1 MPFAAPNILAS
12 HARLRPVRVA
22 ASGSDTMAC
31 VLVLSFW
38 EARCCVLEQ
47 VGRARRLPAIE
58 EVDLEEADGRVLAE
72 DLHADR
78 DYPPCDRSLRDG
90 YALRAAD
97 TPGVLRLV
105 GEVRAGTLFP
115 RPLEPGEAVEIMT
128 GAPLPEGADAVAMR
142 EHVRVDGERIVIE
155 SALNA
160 GRWVRTRASEARRG
174 QLLLA
179 AGRRIGFAEIAL
191 LATLGRRRVK
201 VYERPRVAV
210 LATGDEIVE
219 LDRTPLEHQIRN
231 SNAWSLAAQ
240 IRRAGGEPELLP
252 VAPDELEA
260 TRDLLARGLE
270 ADLLVISGGVSAGK
284 YDLVEPAARA
294 LGADF
299 FFTGVEMQPGYPLV
313 FGRARGTFFF
323 GLPGN
328 PICTMVAFEVF
339 ARAALELLAGEKQ
352 PLLPLLEA
360 RLATPFRHQPGLT
373 RLVPARL
380 AADGCTVTPVSWR
393 GSGDIFALV
402 HANAFLIADARREC
416 WQAGECIPVLLR

>member
-1 MPFAAPNILAS
+1 
-12 HARLRPVRVA
+12 
-22 ASGSDTMAC
+22 MAC
-31 VLVLSFW
+31 VPVVSFW
-38 EARCCVLEQ
+38 DARRCVLEQ
-47 VGRARRLPAIE
+47 VERVRRLPAIE
-58 EVDLEEADGRVLAE
+58 EVELEEAEGRVLAE

-97 TPGVLRLV
+97 TPGTLRLA
-105 GEVRAGTLFP
+105 GEVRAGERFG
-115 RPLEPGEAVEIMT
+115 RPLAPGEAIEIMT
-128 GAPLPEGADAVAMR
+128 GAPLPEGANAVAMR
-142 EHVRVDGERIVIE
+142 EHVHVDGERIIVE
-155 SALNA
+155 SPVPV
-160 GRWVRTRASEARRG
+160 GRWVRLRAAEARRG
-174 QLLLA
+174 ELLLG
-179 AGRRIGFAEIAL
+179 AGRRIGFAEVAL
-191 LATLGRRRVK
+191 LATLGRRRVR
-201 VYERPRVAV
+201 VYRRPRVAV

-219 LDRTPLEHQIRN
+219 LDRTPLPHQIRN

-240 IRRAGGEPELLP
+240 IRRAGGKPELLP

-260 TRDLLARGLE
+260 TRDLIARGLE

-339 ARAALELLAGEKQ
+339 ARAALQLLAGENE

-360 RLATPFRHQPGLT
+360 RLAAPFRHQPGLT
-373 RLVPARL
+373 RLAPARL
-380 AADGCTVTPVSWR
+380 AAEGCWVTPVPWR
-393 GSGDIFALV
+393 GSGDIFALA
-402 HANAFLIADARREC
+402 HANAFLVADAGREC
-416 WQAGECIPVLLR
+416 WQPGERIPVLLR